1 MQKNLLCLFI
11 LISCVLRI
19 SAQSSTQPVDGF
31 AAEVDGKI
39 ITVGDVLDRIRPALV
54 RLAQNERGQPDFLEK
69 QTELFDK
76 GLDQLIEQQLM
87 VSFFDKMEADL
98 PPGALRERKDTILR
112 ERFNN
117 SEDELMVVL
126 RKVGKTEADWE
137 EELREQMIT
146 QSMIQQ
152 FVRAK
157 INVSPREIRELYEER
172 KSELQR
178 DIELKLRSIAF
189 RPAASGQEQ
198 ERLEKIQEVMQM
210 LAKGTDF
217 SEVAVAFSEGPKAA
231 QGGDEGWVNLSSLPE
246 NLQSALQ
253 DAEVGTVTPLIETP
267 VQSYIFMIE
276 DRKGGETQSIEEAQ
290 AALKREIEME
300 QYTRIYENWMQGLYS
315 QFQVRKFHPDISAVT
330 GEL

>member
-276 DRKGGETQSIEEAQ
+276 ARKGGETQSIEEAQ